1 MRASVGRFLPCVF
14 ALTVTLHLCLFLDSA
29 GLQAQ
34 DKDAEYSAQM
44 KKAEAAMSSR
54 QFEVAL
60 ELFKRASSLRN
71 KTSAEAHLGMARA
84 QHSLGVFNK
93 AADSCKAALKH
104 CGEDQPL
111 VARIQNQWGLALF
124 GMSQKPTDKHL
135 RDAEAAFRAAL
146 VADGRHLISQFNL
159 GVALLRQG
167 RDDDGRVALNAFVE
181 GAPKAPEAAAALRY
195 IDNPRRARENYA
207 PEFALTTHDEQRLT
221 LEDLQGKV
229 VLLDFW
235 ATWCGP
241 CVKATPGLKSLHN
254 KYKNRPFAIVG
265 ISLDHDQADWRSYVA
280 DNKMEWPQYLDRN
293 GAIARLFQVRPIPT
307 YILIDHEGIV
317 RETQAGWSPSVD
329 GWLDSKVNKYLKAIP
344 E

>member
-207 PEFALTTHDEQRLT
+207 PEFALTTLDEQRLT
-221 LEDLQGKV
+221 LEVLQG
-229 VLLDFW
+229 
-235 ATWCGP
+235 
-241 CVKATPGLKSLHN
+241 
-254 KYKNRPFAIVG
+254 
-265 ISLDHDQADWRSYVA
+265 
-280 DNKMEWPQYLDRN
+280 
-293 GAIARLFQVRPIPT
+293 
-307 YILIDHEGIV
+307 
-317 RETQAGWSPSVD
+317 
-329 GWLDSKVNKYLKAIP
+329 
-344 E
+344 